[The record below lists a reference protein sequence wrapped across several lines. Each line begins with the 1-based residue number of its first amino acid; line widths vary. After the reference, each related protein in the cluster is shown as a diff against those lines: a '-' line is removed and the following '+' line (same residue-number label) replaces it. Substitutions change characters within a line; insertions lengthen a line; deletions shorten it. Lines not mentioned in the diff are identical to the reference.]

1 MDEFLYVLKLRL
13 MDHLM
18 PQELNEQIALYED
31 YINEE
36 IAGGKTLEQVMRKL
50 GDPEKVAEMIIAHKN
65 GEESSEQEET
75 PVQEASGG
83 TEEQPREHR
92 KRPGEM
98 TAEEI
103 NEQVYNP
110 ERGFHAEFKE
120 NEGWD
125 IRLGR
130 LKLNSWYG
138 TLIILGI
145 VLVVFILISELTH

>member
-18 PQELNEQIALYED
+18 PQELDEQIALYEN

-36 IAGGKTLEQVMRKL
+36 MAGGKTLEQVMRKL
-50 GDPEKVAEMIIAHKN
+50 GDPEKVAEMIIVHKK
-65 GEESSEQEET
+65 GEDTPEEEELPEEEAGETAQE
-75 PVQEASGG
+75 
-83 TEEQPREHR
+83 RM
-92 KRPGEM
+92 KRLGEM
-98 TAEEI
+98 SADEI
-103 NEQVYNP
+103 NEQVHNP

-125 IRLGR
+125 IRLGKV
-130 LKLNSWYG
+130 KLNSWYG

-145 VLVVFILISELTH
+145 VLAVFILFSELTH

>member
-18 PQELNEQIALYED
+18 PQELDEQIALYEN

-50 GDPEKVAEMIIAHKN
+50 GDPEKVAEMIIAHKQ
-65 GEESSEQEET
+65 GGDDQEKFPEPEELQKVE
-75 PVQEASGG
+75 
-83 TEEQPREHR
+83 

-110 ERGFHAEFKE
+110 EHGFHAEFKE

-138 TLIILGI
+138 TLIILGV

>member
-1 MDEFLYVLKLRL
+1 MDEFLYVLKMQL
-13 MDHLM
+13 MDYLM
-18 PQELNEQIALYED
+18 PQELDEQIALYED
-31 YINEE
+31 YINQE

-50 GDPEKVAEMIIAHKN
+50 GDPVEVAGMIIAHKR
-65 GEESSEQEET
+65 GDDAEKGPVQHPEET
-75 PVQEASGG
+75 LR
-83 TEEQPREHR
+83 EE
-92 KRPGEM
+92 KKPGEM

-110 ERGFHAEFKE
+110 EHGFHAEFKE

>member
-18 PQELNEQIALYED
+18 PQDLDEQIALYEN
-31 YINEE
+31 YINQE

-50 GDPEKVAEMIIAHKN
+50 GDPEKVADMIIAHKK
-65 GEESSEQEET
+65 GEDNSEQEET
-75 PVQEASGG
+75 RK
-83 TEEQPREHR
+83 EEGQSREHM
-92 KRPGEM
+92 KRAGEM

-125 IRLGR
+125 IRLGK